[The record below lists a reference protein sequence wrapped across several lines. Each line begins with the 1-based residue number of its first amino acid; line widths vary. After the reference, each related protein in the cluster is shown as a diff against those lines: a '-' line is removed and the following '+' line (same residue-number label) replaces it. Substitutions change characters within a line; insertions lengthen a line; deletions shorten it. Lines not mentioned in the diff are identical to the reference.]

1 MLKQVNSAVAKKM
14 KIINTKEKFLK
25 YEVYLKNKKWK
36 LGYKNEKGVVEYIR
50 NYSTQKEIAQEDANE
65 KNKRIEND
73 DFKEE
78 FFQFDK
84 AIDIYDDYVD
94 EHYPRKE
101 GEGKVA
107 YEYRLEFEEPKK
119 DSKFKK
125 LIKEKE
131 NRGKEYF
138 SEIIYRDAYNYFSK
152 LASSSGKY
160 LQIEAQSIIYN
171 FCEYMPVEIKYFLC
185 YIWEDD
191 DKQKEELV
199 QLIKEEIDNAL
210 SDLGYK
216 YIGKTDV
223 LKSKGYEVNAY
234 RNIIYSDVYK
244 KVKDK

>member
-1 MLKQVNSAVAKKM
+1 M
-14 KIINTKEKFLK
+14 KTINTKEKFLK

-36 LGYKNEKGVVEYIR
+36 LGYKNKKGVIEYIR
-50 NYSTQKEIAQEDANE
+50 NYSTKDDAQSDANYRNH
-65 KNKRIEND
+65 KIAND

-78 FFQFDK
+78 FFELDK
-84 AIDIYDDYVD
+84 SIDIYNDYI
-94 EHYPRKE
+94 EENYLRKK
-101 GEGKVA
+101 GERNST
-107 YEYRLEFEEPKK
+107 YLYRLEEE
-119 DSKFKK
+119 SKNNSKLKK
-125 LIKEKE
+125 LIEDKEKK
-131 NRGKEYF
+131 GKKYF
-138 SEIIYRDAYNYFSK
+138 SEIIYKDAYNYFSK

-171 FCEYMPVEIKYFLC
+171 FCEYIPVEIKYFLC

-191 DKQKEELV
+191 DKQKEELI
-199 QLIKEEIDNAL
+199 QLIKKEMNNAL

-244 KVKDK
+244 KVKDE